1 MKTAKKETKT
11 TTKKEVKQ
19 EVQLKEAF
27 VLWKKTAKS
36 GKDYLNGF
44 FVNEDG
50 NKEYLT
56 GFFNTNKK
64 NPKEPDIRVYTSV
77 AEGEESV
84 EVASLWEYISK
95 NEKRYL
101 SGMTNEKEKL
111 VAFYGKTE
119 KAPYIRAY
127 FREETTDDLPF

>member
-1 MKTAKKETKT
+1 MKTAKNETKNT
-11 TTKKEVKQ
+11 NKEVKQ

-44 FVNEDG
+44 FING
-50 NKEYLT
+50 NGDKEFLT

-84 EVASLWEYISK
+84 EVAGLWENISK

-101 SGMTNEKEKL
+101 TGMTNEKEKL
-111 VAFYGKTE
+111 VAFYGKNE

-127 FREETTDDLPF
+127 YKDSSDLPF